1 MSNDGSNWVGT
12 TLAGRYTVEEIL
24 GAGGM
29 GTALRASDSNL
40 QTDVVVKV
48 PHRNMLK
55 DEEFVKRFSQE
66 VRSLVTL
73 SHPHVVSV
81 LDVGEHDGVPYA
93 VMRYLPGGDLKD
105 RCPRDAEGKRLP
117 QDPEKLADWLDD
129 VAKALD
135 FIHAQGYVHRDIK
148 PDNILFDNVQN
159 AYVGDFGII
168 KAFGDG
174 PEHSEAG
181 SLTQEGVALGTP
193 EYMAPEVVMGE
204 KYDGRADQYAL
215 AATVYEMLCC
225 RPPFRGKTPAAIIV
239 KSTTEQAPDPTELV
253 PSISRK
259 VADCLLK
266 GLSRNPDDRFP
277 DCISFANELLRLI
290 RSEDRATIRTHV
302 GGTGESA
309 DPDRPT
315 DQYRDA
321 GKQPALA
328 TPPPL
333 TLGGKEAD
341 CPSCGHRFAAT
352 SDTALTCPEC
362 SHSFP
367 AGGDAQ
373 STPPLRDRDTD
384 RQPTNTLKQSP
395 PPLPPQASKPGKSK
409 PEQKKPAKAKG
420 GKPAAGKQKESN
432 PDKKKSSTPFG
443 SPSKSSKSTEKKKAK
458 KQPDP
463 APKAPGK
470 VERSATIIEPL
481 DDLEPPTVQP
491 GTFAKPPKRD
501 KRPFATAPTAK
512 PKPAPKPADKPKPAK
527 VAPKPR
533 AKGGGGGT
541 FKLVAFI
548 FTALL
553 MIGGGIWFI
562 IYLVGKSEEPSDDPA
577 KPAEIV
583 VAADGSAD
591 YKTIAEAVAAA
602 DTNTRILVKPG
613 SYSEP
618 GFTLDKAVSIEGEDR
633 DKVKLTVSKPILL
646 QADGA
651 TLKSLTIRISGD
663 SKAGAIGPSANA
675 KDISTSIHIPN
686 ISDARSLIRITN
698 GKPTIRSCNLSI
710 ADGSAVVIDGSGAN
724 PTLIDC
730 RVHGCGLV
738 GVHFINQ
745 ASGTLDRCRFDGN
758 RAAGVLVTEGSPT
771 LTACKF
777 EGKQH
782 TGVSVAKGSA
792 TLDDC
797 DIKNTTKDAAI
808 SKLNTVRRKETTGT
822 LSIDVFPSAAV
833 LAATGTNLTIRN
845 SRIDK
850 SSDWGVRSDGKMT
863 VEKSKITNS
872 ESRGLQVDTNAEAVI
887 SGTTVSGT
895 KKRGVLV
902 FGKATIN
909 RQCDFAG
916 GDLNVLYLHS
926 TAKVTAS
933 DITVRDGGSIGI
945 LCFCSTTLSNVTV
958 KDIKSS
964 SKTSSSGV
972 YVRSGVNVT
981 MTNCQITGGKSY
993 GMRVEGTAT
1002 LTGCTIQSNNNDA
1015 IRVEDDGNAIIRG
1028 KTKLIHNK
1036 GRGVT
1041 CEGKLTI
1048 DDCDIYGNS
1057 YYAIAVY
1064 GGTARLSNSR
1074 IRTANSYAVYVRK
1087 QTVKTKAKTTRSEP
1101 SFVSI
1106 RNCTLKGSKAPTY
1119 KALGCTLIID
1129 GKIVK

>member
-1 MSNDGSNWVGT
+1 MSHDGSNWVGT

-117 QDPEKLADWLDD
+117 QDPKKLADWLDD

-204 KYDGRADQYAL
+204 DYDGRADQYAL

-225 RPPFRGKTPAAIIV
+225 QPPFRGKTPAAIIV

-277 DCISFANELLRLI
+277 NCISFANEVLRLI
-290 RSEDRATIRTHV
+290 RSEDRSTIRTHV
-302 GGTGESA
+302 GGTGESS
-309 DPDRPT
+309 DPERPT
-315 DQYRDA
+315 DQYKNS

-333 TLGGKEAD
+333 TMGGKEAE
-341 CPSCGHRFAAT
+341 CPGCGHRFAAT
-352 SDTALTCPEC
+352 TDTALTCPEC
-362 SHSFP
+362 RHSFP

-373 STPPLRDRDTD
+373 SAPPLPDRDTD

-395 PPLPPQASKPGKSK
+395 PPLPPQASKSSKSK
-409 PEQKKPAKAKG
+409 KEKKKPAKGKG
-420 GKPAAGKQKESN
+420 GKPAAEKQTSTN
-432 PDKKKSSTPFG
+432 PDKQKAGTPFG
-443 SPSKSSKSTEKKKAK
+443 AGKPTDKKKAK
-458 KQPDP
+458 KKP
-463 APKAPGK
+463 APISKPPEK

-501 KRPFATAPTAK
+501 KRPFATAPTAN
-512 PKPAPKPADKPKPAK
+512 PKPEPKPVEKPKPAK
-527 VAPKPR
+527 VASKPR
-533 AKGGGGGT
+533 EREGGGGI
-541 FKLVAFI
+541 FKLVAFL

-553 MIGGGIWFI
+553 MVGGGIWFI
-562 IYLVGKSEEPSDDPA
+562 IYIVGKSEEPADDPV
-577 KPAEIV
+577 KPTTIV
-583 VAADGSAD
+583 VASDGSAD

-602 DTNTRILVKPG
+602 DANTRIQVKPG

-618 GFTLDKAVSIEGEDR
+618 GLTLDKAVSIEGEDR
-633 DKVKLTVSKPILL
+633 DKVQVSVKQPILL
-646 QADGA
+646 QVDGA
-651 TLKSLTIRISGD
+651 TLKSMTIRITGD

-675 KDISTSIHIPN
+675 KDISTSIHIPEIN
-686 ISDARSLIRITN
+686 DARSLIRITN

-710 ADGSAVVIDGSGAN
+710 ADGTAVVVDGSSAN

-730 RVHGCGLV
+730 RIHGCGLV

-745 ASGTLDRCRFDGN
+745 AAGTLDRCRFDGN
-758 RAAGVLVTEGSPT
+758 RAAGVLVANGSPT
-771 LTACKF
+771 LTGCKF

-782 TGVSVAKGSA
+782 TGISVAKGSA

-797 DIKNTTKDAAI
+797 DIEKTAKDAAI
-808 SKLNTVRRKETTGT
+808 SKSNTVRRKESTGT
-822 LSIDVFPSAAV
+822 ISIDVFPSAAV
-833 LAATGTNLTIRN
+833 LAAPGTTLKIRN
-845 SRIDK
+845 SRIDN
-850 SSDWGVRSDGKMT
+850 SSDWGVRSDGKFT
-863 VEKSKITNS
+863 VEKTKITNS
-872 ESRGLQVDTNAEAVI
+872 KSRGLQVDTNAEAVI
-887 SGTTVSGT
+887 SETSVTGS

-902 FGKATIN
+902 FGKATID
-909 RQCDFAG
+909 QKCDFAG

-926 TAKVTAS
+926 SAKVKIS
-933 DITVRDGGSIGI
+933 DTTVRDGGSIGI
-945 LCFCSTTLSNVTV
+945 LCFCNTTLSNVTV
-958 KDIKSS
+958 KDIKSGTKS
-964 SKTSSSGV
+964 SSSGV
-972 YVRSGVNVT
+972 YVRAGVNVT
-981 MTNCQITGGKSY
+981 LTNCRITGGKSY
-993 GMRVEGTAT
+993 GLRAEGNAT
-1002 LTGCTIQSNNNDA
+1002 LSGCTISQNVVDA
-1015 IRVEDDGNAIIRG
+1015 IRVEDEGDVKIRG
-1028 KTKLIHNK
+1028 KSKLILNK
-1036 GRGVT
+1036 GRGIY
-1041 CEGKLTI
+1041 CEGKLTV
-1048 DDCDIYGNS
+1048 DDCDIYGNRS
-1057 YYAIAVY
+1057 SGIAVY

-1074 IRTANSYAVYVRK
+1074 IRTTSAYAVYLKK
-1087 QTVKTKAKTTRSEP
+1087 QTVKTKSKTTRTEP

-1106 RNCTLKGSKAPTY
+1106 RNCTLKGGTAPTY
-1119 KALGCTLIID
+1119 KAVGCTLIID